1 MILLPAL
8 FLFFNKAEL
17 KLSKRVF
24 IFVLPVLLYF
34 IYLFAFMLTNNVIDG
49 SVSIFL
55 NRFKPFTENF
65 ENQFRSVESIF
76 SLVSVLFIPLF
87 FVYEKLKELKN
98 ENLLFIAFLKAFLLT
113 FIINTFVVLITTKA
127 RESRLFVLP
136 LFFLWPVF
144 GHLLINPLKLFFH
157 LNSYKKVFSSWIGI
171 LFFVFL
177 NFLSYLVS
185 FKIYSPRVEG
195 QRISFFS
202 EYLFISFFIIIMYV
216 LLKSSKKIEML
227 HAWK

>member
-144 GHLLINPLKLFFH
+144 GHLLINPLKLF
-157 LNSYKKVFSSWIGI
+157 LDRVKKYVRSTK
-171 LFFVFL
+171 FL
-177 NFLSYLVS
+177 
-185 FKIYSPRVEG
+185 K
-195 QRISFFS
+195 
-202 EYLFISFFIIIMYV
+202 
-216 LLKSSKKIEML
+216 
-227 HAWK
+227 